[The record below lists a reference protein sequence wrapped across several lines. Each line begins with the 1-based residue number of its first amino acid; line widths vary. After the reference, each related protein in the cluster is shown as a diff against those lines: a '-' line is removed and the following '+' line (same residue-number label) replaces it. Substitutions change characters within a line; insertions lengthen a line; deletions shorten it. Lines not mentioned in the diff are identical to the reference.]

1 MRKSKWFGFWMKRSR
16 QHHRRSVLPAASR
29 STLLNLECLEDRT
42 LMSVSVVGGFSGLA
56 FDLTQGGTPPDTQ
69 VAVGPTAIG
78 EAVNTT
84 LQFSNKSGGTLFQG
98 SFASLFGPVRGD
110 ASHST
115 LMTDPSIHYDADNGR
130 FVLSI
135 LDLDLTVNQ
144 AYLDVAV
151 STNNHPA
158 QAADFLAT
166 QIRVTENAAPGS
178 PNAGSRLWTDFDR
191 YGASANA
198 YVFTFNMFTFPFGSQ
213 SLYDHVQVLAI
224 SKSAILGPNPSFVTH
239 SVDLSGW
246 DGTRIVNE
254 NLAPVDMHGPQAT
267 DPMYFVEET
276 SYGSAS
282 NTQLR
287 LVKVTN
293 VLQATAS
300 NFQFFDVMV
309 PTYTTNPVVDSAHP
323 WNSGDANANAV
334 QLGSSDQMQT
344 NDTRMLSAAW
354 RRDSQG
360 VEHLVATQ
368 IVGATVARARWY
380 EFTTSSTSPT
390 LHQSGEVGA
399 AGAASY
405 FPSIDI
411 APNGDIGMDFLES
424 SASEY
429 MSMYV
434 TGRTASDALN
444 TMQTPALVQ
453 AGQATY
459 TLAGFEPSPH
469 RAGDFSGIGLDVDT
483 SGNPLNS
490 FWSANEYTGSGATWA
505 TWLSNFAMVS
515 GQVILDNG
523 QPGYAETGS
532 GWTDWGAGYNGSL
545 RFHAPGGGADTASW
559 QATGL
564 PAGYYT
570 IQATWN
576 ASSNHASNAPYAI
589 YDGNTLVRTVTVDQ
603 RPAPSGATT
612 LGGVVFQDLASVQ
625 ITTGT
630 IRIVLSDN
638 VDGYVVA
645 DAVRIVPIPTPV
657 VDLNWS
663 GGGISG
669 PATASSQTPFTIGRS
684 YTITGGPAPS
694 SFVIAYYASTDTT
707 FANAVLLG
715 TETISAA
722 ADETVGTHSGT
733 SPGLTIPTGG
743 TYYLFAQLN
752 ATNTFVETNPNNN
765 VAQAPQPVVVSGP
778 VVLDDGGPGYAETG
792 SGWTT
797 WPAGYNGTLR
807 FHAPGGGADTASWQ
821 ATGLPAGFYT
831 IQATWNASSNHASN
845 APYAIYDGTT
855 LLRTVVV
862 DQRSTPSGSTTLGG
876 VVFQDLVSVHI
887 TTGTIRVVLS
897 DNVDGYVVADAVRFV
912 PIPAPLVDL
921 NWSGGGISAQAT
933 ATTQSAFTISR
944 SYNITGANVTPN
956 FVIAY
961 YASTD
966 TNFADAVLLGTE
978 TISAAA
984 DKTVGVHA
992 GASPSLLMPMGGTYY
1007 LFAKVNST
1015 GTVLEADDTNNVTMD
1030 VQTLAVTVST
1040 IVDNGQPGYAET
1052 GTGWTDWA
1060 AGYNGGLRFHAPGN
1074 GADTASWQTSGLA
1087 PGYYTVQ
1094 ATWNGSGN
1102 HASNAPYAIYDGTTL
1117 LRTVTVDQRP
1127 APSGTALGGV
1137 VFQDLATVQITT
1149 GTLRIVL
1156 TDNVDGYVVADAVR
1170 IVPIPVVAASG
1181 PVLLDNGQPGYV
1193 EMGYSAWV
1201 DYATGYNGG
1210 LRFHGPGGGGD
1221 TATWQASGLPAGSYT
1236 VQATWNAGSNHASD
1250 APYAIY
1256 DGSTLLTT
1264 ILVDQRP
1271 GPAGTAVG
1279 AVVFQ
1284 TLATVQITS
1293 GTLRIVLSDNVDGYV
1308 VADAVRLVAVPPP
1321 GAGKLSTQIGFAAA
1335 PGGGSGWSNGIGR
1348 SVGILVQQEGR
1359 RTMDLDVDKDLRAN
1373 QGTEPFAHE
1382 MFWLDIGQP
1391 ILADA
1396 ALRWLAQPKGSG
1408 HTRRVPLRPPQLAT
1422 DVIDTV
1428 FAEQKS
1434 H

>member
-1 MRKSKWFGFWMKRSR
+1 
-16 QHHRRSVLPAASR
+16 
-29 STLLNLECLEDRT
+29 
-42 LMSVSVVGGFSGLA
+42 MSVNVAAGFSGLA
-56 FDLTQGGTPPDTQ
+56 FDLSQGATPPDTQ
-69 VAVGPTAIG
+69 VAVGPTAVG
-78 EAVNTT
+78 EAVNTN
-84 LQFSNKSGGTLFQG
+84 LEFFNKSGGTLFQG
-98 SFASLFGPVRGD
+98 SFASLFGPVRAD

-115 LMTDPSIHYDADNGR
+115 ILSDPSIHYDADNGR

-135 LDLDLTVNQ
+135 LDLDQTANQ

-166 QIRVTENAAPGS
+166 QIRVTENAATGS

-191 YGASANA
+191 YGTSANA
-198 YVFTFNMFTFPFGSQ
+198 YVFTFNMFTFPIGSQ

-224 SKSAILGPNPSFVTH
+224 SKSAILGASPSFVTH

-246 DGTRIVNE
+246 DGTKIVNE
-254 NLAPVDMHGPQAT
+254 NLAPVDMHGAQVT

-287 LVKVTN
+287 LVKVAD
-293 VLQATAS
+293 VLHATAS
-300 NFQFFDVMV
+300 NFQFFDVTV
-309 PTYTTNPVVDSAHP
+309 PTYTTNPAVDSAHP
-323 WNSGDANANAV
+323 WNSGDVNANAA

-344 NDTRMLSAAW
+344 NDTRVLSAAW

-368 IVGATVARARWY
+368 IVGATLARARWY
-380 EFTTSSTSPT
+380 EFTTSSSSPT
-390 LHQSGEVGA
+390 LHQSGDVGS

-405 FPSIDI
+405 YPSVDI
-411 APNGDIGMDFLES
+411 APNGNIALDFLES

-434 TGRTASDALN
+434 AGRTPSDALN
-444 TMQTPALVQ
+444 TMQTPVLVQ
-453 AGQATY
+453 AGQLTY
-459 TLAGFEPSPH
+459 TLSGFEASPH
-469 RAGDFSGIGLDVDT
+469 RAGDFSGIGLDVDS

-490 FWSANEYTGSGATWA
+490 FWAANEYTGSGAAWA
-505 TWLSNFAMVS
+505 TWLSNFTMDFGPV
-515 GQVILDNG
+515 VLDNG

-532 GWTDWGAGYNGSL
+532 GWTDWAAGYNGSL

-564 PAGYYT
+564 AAGYYT

-576 ASSNHASNAPYAI
+576 GSSNHASNAPYAI
-589 YDGNTLVRTVTVDQ
+589 YDGSTLVRTVTVDQ
-603 RPAPSGATT
+603 RTAPSGATT

-630 IRIVLSDN
+630 IRVVLSDN

-645 DAVRIVPIPTPV
+645 DAVRFVPIPTPV

-663 GGGISG
+663 GGGIAG
-669 PATASSQTPFTIGRS
+669 PATASSQTPFTISRT
-684 YTITGGPAPS
+684 YTITGAPAPNN
-694 SFVIAYYASTDTT
+694 FVIAYYASTDTT

-722 ADETVGTHSGT
+722 SDETVGTHTGT

-765 VAQAPQPVVVSGP
+765 IAQASQPVVVSGP

-792 SGWTT
+792 TGWTT
-797 WPAGYNGTLR
+797 WAAGYNGSLR

-821 ATGLPAGFYT
+821 ASGLPAGYYT
-831 IQATWNASSNHASN
+831 IQATWNGSSNHASN
-845 APYAIYDGTT
+845 APYSVYDGTT
-855 LLRTVVV
+855 LLKTVVV
-862 DQRSTPSGSTTLGG
+862 DQRQAPSGSTTLGG

-933 ATTQSAFTISR
+933 ATTQTAFTISR
-944 SYNITGANVTPN
+944 SYNIAGANVTPN

-992 GASPSLLMPMGGTYY
+992 GVSPSLLVPTGGTYY

-1015 GTVLEADDTNNVTMD
+1015 GTVLEADETNNVTMD
-1030 VQTLAVTVST
+1030 SQTLAVTVPV

-1052 GTGWTDWA
+1052 GSGWTDWA
-1060 AGYNGGLRFHAPGN
+1060 AGYNGGLRFHAPGT
-1074 GADTASWQTSGLA
+1074 GADTASWQTTGLA
-1087 PGYYTVQ
+1087 AGYYTVQ

-1117 LRTVTVDQRP
+1117 LRTVTVDQRQ
-1127 APSGTALGGV
+1127 APSGIALGGV

-1149 GTLRIVL
+1149 GTLRIAL
-1156 TDNVDGYVVADAVR
+1156 ADNVDGYVVADAVR
-1170 IVPIPVVAASG
+1170 IVPLPVVAVSG

-1193 EMGYSAWV
+1193 ETGYSAWI

-1210 LRFHGPGGGGD
+1210 LRFHGPGGGAD
-1221 TATWQASGLPAGSYT
+1221 TATWQASGLPGGSYT
-1236 VQATWNAGSNHASD
+1236 VQATWNAGSNHASN

-1256 DGSTLLTT
+1256 DGATLLTT

-1271 GPAGTAVG
+1271 GPSG
-1279 AVVFQ
+1279 AAMGGVVFQ
-1284 TLATVQITS
+1284 NLATVQITS
-1293 GTLRIVLSDNVDGYV
+1293 GTLRVVVSDNVDGYV
-1308 VADAVRLVAVPPP
+1308 VADAVRIVPVTLPAAGRLSSQAGLGPPP
-1321 GAGKLSTQIGFAAA
+1321 GGS
-1335 PGGGSGWSNGIGR
+1335 SGWSNGTGG
-1348 SVGILVQQEGR
+1348 SVGILVGQEEGGEV
-1359 RTMDLDVDKDLRAN
+1359 DLDVDKASPAN
-1373 QGTEPFAHE
+1373 RGVEPFAHE
-1382 MFWLDIGQP
+1382 MLWLDAGRP
-1391 ILADA
+1391 SLTDA
-1396 ALRWLAQPKGSG
+1396 GLRWLAQPKPTG
-1408 HTRRVPLRPPQLAT
+1408 HARHAHGRPPLVAA
-1422 DVIDTV
+1422 DLIDTV
-1428 FAEQKS
+1428 FAEPEGRWTARQGG
-1434 H
+1434 